1 VEQRFIV
8 NAELLVLRADRSGD
22 NVRVH
27 VNGEV
32 VEVDDYAIDDRY
44 ITVRRGDKTSRY
56 LYARDGRHIHIAVNG
71 RSVEFIPAEEEA
83 ETAATGPGFTPEIL
97 APMPGK
103 VLDVLVAAG
112 DRVDAGTPLVLLEA
126 MKMEQTVRSPADARV
141 VQVKVKTDQMVGP
154 GQILVVLE
162 PVDTEA

>member
-1 VEQRFIV
+1 
-8 NAELLVLRADRSGD
+8 
-22 NVRVH
+22 
-27 VNGEV
+27 
-32 VEVDDYAIDDRY
+32 
-44 ITVRRGDKTSRY
+44 
-56 LYARDGRHIHIAVNG
+56 
-71 RSVEFIPAEEEA
+71 
-83 ETAATGPGFTPEIL
+83 
-97 APMPGK
+97 MPGK

-112 DRVDAGTPLVLLEA
+112 DRVDAGAPLVLLEA